1 MRTRVLAAVV
11 WMHVLTTAAG
21 AAPKPVQKT
30 RLRFVNTEG
39 LEADT
44 LLRPSSGGS
53 EEAGAEAEDELMT
66 VLKEV
71 ISETEDHESPSRI
84 TEILTSRGYTEA
96 AAVSHNVT
104 RLIAESS
111 ALKKVFERLLTKKRE
126 ARLAAEAAEA
136 AGAGAR
142 PRTGRARKQKQRL
155 AAQQDCDTTFQVRSV
170 IIIIMLLIIIIIFSQ
185 TEIRPEC
192 TTVVEEV
199 CRNVTVTRTRP
210 DIKEKCTTRVR
221 PQLDTCLSNQC
232 SRVTLQIDQKC
243 KPTKTEIPEKKCSP
257 RYNKK

>member
-11 WMHVLTTAAG
+11 WMHVLTAAAG
-21 AAPKPVQKT
+21 SAPKPVQKT
-30 RLRFVNTEG
+30 RLRFLNTEG

-84 TEILTSRGYTEA
+84 TEILTSRGYAEA
-96 AAVSHNVT
+96 PAVPHNIT
-104 RLIAESS
+104 RLVAESS

-170 IIIIMLLIIIIIFSQ
+170 IIIVMLLISSSFH
-185 TEIRPEC
+185 RPRSGPSARRWWRRC
-192 TTVVEEV
+192 AGT
-199 CRNVTVTRTRP
+199 
-210 DIKEKCTTRVR
+210 
-221 PQLDTCLSNQC
+221 
-232 SRVTLQIDQKC
+232 
-243 KPTKTEIPEKKCSP
+243 
-257 RYNKK
+257 

>member
-11 WMHVLTTAAG
+11 WMHVLTAAAG
-21 AAPKPVQKT
+21 SAPKPVQKT

-53 EEAGAEAEDELMT
+53 EEAGPEAEDELMT

-84 TEILTSRGYTEA
+84 TEILTSRGYAEA
-96 AAVSHNVT
+96 PAVPHNIT
-104 RLIAESS
+104 RLVAESS

-136 AGAGAR
+136 AGVEAGPRAGVGPVLR
-142 PRTGRARKQKQRL
+142 P
-155 AAQQDCDTTFQVRSV
+155 AADLLSLQVTSAPSSPGVRH
-170 IIIIMLLIIIIIFSQ
+170 LLHLLGSM
-185 TEIRPEC
+185 
-192 TTVVEEV
+192 
-199 CRNVTVTRTRP
+199 VTVHHEVVASSRP
-210 DIKEKCTTRVR
+210 VFVVSKGHGHCGLWSV
-221 PQLDTCLSNQC
+221 Q
-232 SRVTLQIDQKC
+232 
-243 KPTKTEIPEKKCSP
+243 
-257 RYNKK
+257 

>member
-11 WMHVLTTAAG
+11 WMHVLTAAAG
-21 AAPKPVQKT
+21 SAPKPVQKT

-44 LLRPSSGGS
+44 LLRPSS

-84 TEILTSRGYTEA
+84 TEILTSRGYAEA
-96 AAVSHNVT
+96 PAVPHNIT
-104 RLIAESS
+104 RLVAESS

-170 IIIIMLLIIIIIFSQ
+170 IIIVMLLISSSYH
-185 TEIRPEC
+185 RPRSGPSARRWWRRC
-192 TTVVEEV
+192 AGT
-199 CRNVTVTRTRP
+199 
-210 DIKEKCTTRVR
+210 
-221 PQLDTCLSNQC
+221 
-232 SRVTLQIDQKC
+232 
-243 KPTKTEIPEKKCSP
+243 
-257 RYNKK
+257 

>member
-11 WMHVLTTAAG
+11 WMHVLTAAAG
-21 AAPKPVQKT
+21 SAPKPVQKT

-44 LLRPSSGGS
+44 LLRPSS

-96 AAVSHNVT
+96 PAVPHNIT
-104 RLIAESS
+104 RLVAESS

-170 IIIIMLLIIIIIFSQ
+170 IIIVMLFVSSSFR
-185 TEIRPEC
+185 RPRSGPSARRWWRRC
-192 TTVVEEV
+192 AGT
-199 CRNVTVTRTRP
+199 
-210 DIKEKCTTRVR
+210 
-221 PQLDTCLSNQC
+221 
-232 SRVTLQIDQKC
+232 
-243 KPTKTEIPEKKCSP
+243 
-257 RYNKK
+257 

>member
-30 RLRFVNTEG
+30 RLRFVNNEG
-39 LEADT
+39 FEADT

-96 AAVSHNVT
+96 AAVPHNVT

-126 ARLAAEAAEA
+126 ARLAAEA

-170 IIIIMLLIIIIIFSQ
+170 IIIIMLLISSSFR
-185 TEIRPEC
+185 RPRSGPSARRWWRRC
-192 TTVVEEV
+192 A
-199 CRNVTVTRTRP
+199 VT
-210 DIKEKCTTRVR
+210 
-221 PQLDTCLSNQC
+221 
-232 SRVTLQIDQKC
+232 
-243 KPTKTEIPEKKCSP
+243 
-257 RYNKK
+257 

>member
-39 LEADT
+39 LEADP
-44 LLRPSSGGS
+44 LLRPSSGS
-53 EEAGAEAEDELMT
+53 EEAEDELMT
-66 VLKEV
+66 VLQEV
-71 ISETEDHESPSRI
+71 ISETEDHGSPSRI

-96 AAVSHNVT
+96 AAVPHNVT

-155 AAQQDCDTTFQVRSV
+155 AAQQDRDTTFQVRSV
-170 IIIIMLLIIIIIFSQ
+170 IIIIMLL
-185 TEIRPEC
+185 
-192 TTVVEEV
+192 
-199 CRNVTVTRTRP
+199 
-210 DIKEKCTTRVR
+210 
-221 PQLDTCLSNQC
+221 LSSSFQ
-232 SRVTLQIDQKC
+232 D
-243 KPTKTEIPEKKCSP
+243 
-257 RYNKK
+257 